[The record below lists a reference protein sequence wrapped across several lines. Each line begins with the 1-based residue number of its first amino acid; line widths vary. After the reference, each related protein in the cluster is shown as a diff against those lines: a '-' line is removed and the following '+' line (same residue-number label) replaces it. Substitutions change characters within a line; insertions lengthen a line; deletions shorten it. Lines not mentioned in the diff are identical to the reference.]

1 MEMSPTNEC
10 IAHPF
15 SGLRLQASRL
25 TYVAPA
31 HTPQSPLSDGS
42 NGRVRVIRDD
52 KLASLFVSGC
62 VVYELDAKPGANLHV
77 MDEFEVV
84 GVCKS
89 HTIKPSMD
97 ALPGVIVEPLAEDVG
112 EAEDPESSGDDI
124 TGGMPAPNF
133 ELLYKTTQSAD
144 VAPSPLVDLSEAPV
158 EHVDIDDIHTEIPLE
173 HELGCVD
180 ASDVGIGARLLL
192 EEVESERTDAAMD
205 AVITHLSSPA

>member
-25 TYVAPA
+25 TYVTPA
-31 HTPQSPLSDGS
+31 QTPQSPLSDGS

-77 MDEFEVV
+77 MDEFEVA

-112 EAEDPESSGDDI
+112 EAEDPESSGA
-124 TGGMPAPNF
+124 TSQ
-133 ELLYKTTQSAD
+133 EVCRLRT
-144 VAPSPLVDLSEAPV
+144 
-158 EHVDIDDIHTEIPLE
+158 
-173 HELGCVD
+173 LGCFTRPHRWQMKHLRRSLIL
-180 ASDVGIGARLLL
+180 ARPRGAR
-192 EEVESERTDAAMD
+192 
-205 AVITHLSSPA
+205 